1 MKEPPKLYHF
11 EPISEGAI
19 TALRSIISLA
29 VDNNM
34 IEEVDAER
42 AIKLLNTNP
51 HTRLTVLGKRL
62 ARLLEHVEEVK
73 SLDSRTDV
81 MAQMCK
87 KEFEGLT
94 TIIDW
99 NPEWRKK
106 DELS

>member
-1 MKEPPKLYHF
+1 MKKSNRPYYYD
-11 EPISEGAI
+11 PISEGAI

-42 AIKLLNTNP
+42 AIKLLDTNP
-51 HTRLTVLGKRL
+51 HARLTVLGKRL

-73 SLDSRTDV
+73 SLDSRTEV
-81 MAQMCK
+81 MSQMCK

-94 TIIDW
+94 TILNW

-106 DELS
+106 DESN